1 VIQPPGF
8 AFFSTIRPPPKNQ
21 TDFEVNECNQDFA
34 PVTSRTTILPVMPSR
49 QWRLLVFVS
58 SFLCVAPPLSA
69 IVVEGR
75 VYHGKQVQC
84 IHGGAWISEGN
95 LGAYS
100 RARLYKEQVFTGTVQ
115 SAIEISFTDKRL
127 QIIPD
132 EILFGDVARE
142 IIATVN
148 QACLPENL
156 PEIKAGDKWLF
167 FLRTKQ
173 YLHPDANPPYITTDG
188 LMVDFDSPAKPVSLA
203 EYDICNLRLHS
214 DLAESCIALMPA
226 PPREEPDFSC
236 GLKHFPSTNPFPQPV
251 PLQELGNSALQRDGI
266 NLKRIAA
273 PPEFRA
279 PDPNAL
285 NASGLILQPRRWLT
299 SCSPEE
305 D

>member
-1 VIQPPGF
+1 ML
-8 AFFSTIRPPPKNQ
+8 A
-21 TDFEVNECNQDFA
+21 
-34 PVTSRTTILPVMPSR
+34 VMPSGP
-49 QWRLLVFVS
+49 WRLLVFAS
-58 SFLCVAPPLSA
+58 LFLCVVPHLSA

-75 VYHGKQVQC
+75 MYHGKRVDC
-84 IHGGAWISEGN
+84 VHGGAWVSERN

-142 IIATVN
+142 ITATVN

-167 FLRTKQ
+167 FLQTKQ

-188 LMVDFDSPAKPVSLA
+188 LMVDFESPAKPVSLA
-203 EYDICNLRLHS
+203 EYDICNLRRHS

-226 PPREEPDFSC
+226 RPREPDVLSC
-236 GLKHFPSTNPFPQPV
+236 ELKRFPFTNPFPRSGPF
-251 PLQELGNSALQRDGI
+251 QEPAKSELQRDGV
-266 NLKRIAA
+266 NLKGIAV

-285 NASGLILQPRRWLT
+285 NATGVILQTRGLLG
-299 SCSPEE
+299 SCSSEE

>member
-1 VIQPPGF
+1 M
-8 AFFSTIRPPPKNQ
+8 S
-21 TDFEVNECNQDFA
+21 D
-34 PVTSRTTILPVMPSR
+34 VMPSR
-49 QWRLLVFVS
+49 KLRVFV
-58 SFLCVAPPLSA
+58 FILAFHCVVPYLSA
-69 IVVEGR
+69 VFVEGR
-75 VYHGKQVQC
+75 LYHGKQVQC
-84 IHGGAWISEGN
+84 VHGGAWISERN
-95 LGAYS
+95 MGAYS

-115 SAIEISFTDKRL
+115 SAVEISLTDKRL

-188 LMVDFDSPAKPVSLA
+188 LMVDFESPAKPVSLA
-203 EYDICNLRLHS
+203 EYDICNLRRRS
-214 DLAESCIALMPA
+214 DLAESCIALMPSR
-226 PPREEPDFSC
+226 PREPDLSC
-236 GLKHFPSTNPFPQPV
+236 GLKGFPSSNPFPRSV
-251 PLQELGNSALQRDGI
+251 PLQESGNSAFQRDGI

-279 PDPNAL
+279 PDLNAL
-285 NASGLILQPRRWLT
+285 NATGVILQTRRWLS
-299 SCSPEE
+299 SCSPYA
-305 D
+305 DGQGD

>member
-1 VIQPPGF
+1 MWDVMLL
-8 AFFSTIRPPPKNQ
+8 SPK
-21 TDFEVNECNQDFA
+21 
-34 PVTSRTTILPVMPSR
+34 
-49 QWRLLVFVS
+49 WRLLPFIS
-58 SFLCVAPPLSA
+58 LFLCVVPHLSA

-75 VYHGKQVQC
+75 MYHGKQVQC
-84 IHGGAWISEGN
+84 VHGGAWISQRN
-95 LGAYS
+95 MGAYS

-115 SAIEISFTDKRL
+115 SAVEISSTDKRL

-142 IIATVN
+142 ITATVN

-173 YLHPDANPPYITTDG
+173 YLHPAANPPYITTDG
-188 LMVDFDSPAKPVSLA
+188 LMVDFESPAKPVSLA
-203 EYDICNLRLHS
+203 EYDICNLRRHS
-214 DLAESCIALMPA
+214 DLAESCIALMPSR
-226 PPREEPDFSC
+226 PPEPDLSC
-236 GLKHFPSTNPFPQPV
+236 GLKRFPSSNPFPRPV
-251 PLQELGNSALQRDGI
+251 PLQESGNSAFQGDGM

-285 NASGLILQPRRWLT
+285 NATGVILQTRRWLS
-299 SCSPEE
+299 SCSP
-305 D
+305 DADGQGD

>member
-1 VIQPPGF
+1 M
-8 AFFSTIRPPPKNQ
+8 
-21 TDFEVNECNQDFA
+21 
-34 PVTSRTTILPVMPSR
+34 LPVMWSG

-58 SFLCVAPPLSA
+58 SFLCIAPHLSA
-69 IVVEGR
+69 LVIEGR
-75 VYHGKQVQC
+75 TYHGKRVDC
-84 IHGGAWISEGN
+84 VHGGAWISERN

-142 IIATVN
+142 ITATVN

-188 LMVDFDSPAKPVSLA
+188 LIVDFESPAKPVSLA
-203 EYDICNLRLHS
+203 EYDICNLRRHS
-214 DLAESCIALMPA
+214 DLAESCIALMPSR
-226 PPREEPDFSC
+226 PPEPDLSC
-236 GLKHFPSTNPFPQPV
+236 GLERLPYTNPFPRPV
-251 PLQELGNSALQRDGI
+251 PLQEPAKSVFQGDGI
-266 NLKRIAA
+266 NLKRIAL

-279 PDPNAL
+279 SDPNAP
-285 NASGLILQPRRWLT
+285 NAAGVILQTRDRLL
-299 SCSPEE
+299 SCSPVE